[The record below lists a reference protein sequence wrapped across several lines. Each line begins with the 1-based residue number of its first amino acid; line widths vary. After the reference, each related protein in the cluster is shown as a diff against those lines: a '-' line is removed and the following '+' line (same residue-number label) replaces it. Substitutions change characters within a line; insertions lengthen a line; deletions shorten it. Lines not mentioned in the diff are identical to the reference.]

1 MQNRHSLQEPLQKPK
16 WNYTN
21 TCTWAIWE
29 MKRRRVLVYKRDLT
43 TPAYWFLRRRGPT
56 PSPAGRVVHGGNA
69 KMLVPLFESTCWRD
83 VQLRPRKIHVFL
95 IHLLLLFYLS
105 WILYVRFTTGCVF
118 IRTWMWHTFYRTLL
132 SVMHCVLTTSYVMVF
147 MFYFDKSY
155 NFKMRLACLFVNRDF
170 SWQSYYFSPLKFLHF
185 RLDIE
190 SLISTSE

>member
-1 MQNRHSLQEPLQKPK
+1 
-16 WNYTN
+16 
-21 TCTWAIWE
+21 

-69 KMLVPLFESTCWRD
+69 KMLVPLFESTCWRVD
-83 VQLRPRKIHVFL
+83 QLRLRKIRVFL

-132 SVMHCVLTTSYVMVF
+132 SVVHCVLTTSYVIVF

-155 NFKMRLACLFVNRDF
+155 NFKMRLTLLLGTFCDCVKPCTFSRLFFFD
-170 SWQSYYFSPLKFLHF
+170 F
-185 RLDIE
+185 RLMFKVFVIIKLR
-190 SLISTSE
+190 SIKFKTIYSEY